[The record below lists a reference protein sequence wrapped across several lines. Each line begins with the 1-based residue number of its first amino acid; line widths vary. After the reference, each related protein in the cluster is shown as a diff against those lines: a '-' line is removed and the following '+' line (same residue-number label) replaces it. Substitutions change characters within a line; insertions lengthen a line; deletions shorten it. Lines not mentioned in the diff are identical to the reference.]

1 MGRRP
6 EDEFRPQNPKAPW
19 RRMVPLIV
27 VCVAV
32 FAAFIGGAW
41 AGRPSFE
48 LTRIDPPTLN
58 HHPAYAQVTT
68 VRGNARFVFV
78 AGQVDRPI
86 DYEHRSNR
94 CQHDDWYGQYLGTME
109 NVRRGLEAA
118 GATWQDV
125 VFIRRYITDW
135 RAWRAMTKE
144 HGASFPDYWEG
155 QRPPP
160 STMIQVVGLSEPC
173 QLIEIDVFAM
183 VEDDAATP

>member
-1 MGRRP
+1 MTQTER
-6 EDEFRPQNPKAPW
+6 KW
-19 RRMVPLIV
+19 VLLISLV
-27 VCVAV
+27 GIGCLFLAFFTGAVA
-32 FAAFIGGAW
+32 AKKN
-41 AGRPSFE
+41 FE

-58 HHPAYAQVTT
+58 NHPAYAQVTT
-68 VRGNARFVFV
+68 VTGKAKFVFV

-94 CQHDDWYGQYLGTME
+94 CQHDDWFGQYLGTME
-109 NVRRGLEAA
+109 NVERGLAAA
-118 GATWQDV
+118 GATWNDV

-144 HGASFPDYWEG
+144 RSSEFPDYWKG

-183 VEDDAATP
+183 VEDTEQ